1 MRAADTAAEIS
12 AGPVHGL
19 LAGAAARFADRPA
32 IHCMGRGM
40 TYAELADA
48 VGRASAGLRRLGV
61 GPGVKV
67 GLCLPNLAYAVIC
80 YYAILRAGGTV
91 VNYNP
96 LYVERELEHQIEDS
110 GTEIMV
116 TLDLKQIY
124 PKVAAQLG
132 HTCLRRIVVCPM
144 GDVLPAFQGLMFRL
158 FQRSKI
164 ASIPHDDA
172 HVRYEELIAPKNDR
186 EDDSAPASVD
196 PEKDIAVLQYTG
208 GTTGVPK
215 GAMLT
220 HANLTANASQ
230 IRAWCGQLSDGDER
244 VLGVLPLFHV
254 FGMTSV
260 MNLGIA
266 TGAELILMP
275 RFNARAVLKSIERQN
290 VTFFMGVPTI
300 FHALNDAP
308 EFADYDLSSLKYCI
322 SGGAPL
328 PADVKA
334 RFEAAAGCPLV
345 EGYGLTECSPVVTC
359 NPFDGSHR
367 ENSAGKAIPGT
378 TIEIRTPEPP
388 YDPLPQGGKDS
399 RKGEVC
405 IRGPQVMAGYWRNPE
420 ATAKSLIDGRFHT
433 GDIGYVDAD
442 GYLYLVDRLKDV
454 ILCGGYNVY
463 PRVIED
469 AIQSHES
476 VRQVTVIG
484 VPDEYRGEAP
494 KAFVVLKAGA
504 ALTADELLT
513 YLKGCL
519 SPIEMP
525 DHIEFRD
532 ELPVTTIGKLSKKEL
547 AAEEEARRSA
557 QEKGNSE

>member
-1 MRAADTAAEIS
+1 MGPADTDAEIS
-12 AGPVHGL
+12 TGPVHGL
-19 LAGAAARFADRPA
+19 LADAAARFPDRPA

-40 TYAELADA
+40 SYAELADTVA
-48 VGRASAGLRRLGV
+48 RAAAGLRRLGV

-67 GLCLPNLAYAVIC
+67 GLCLPNLPYAVIC

-96 LYVERELEHQIEDS
+96 LYVERELEHQIGDS
-110 GTEIMV
+110 ETEIMV
-116 TLDLKQIY
+116 TLDVKQIY

-132 HTCLRRIVVCPM
+132 RTCLKRIIVCSM
-144 GDVLPAFQGLMFRL
+144 EDALPTFQGLMFSL
-158 FQRSKI
+158 FQRSKL
-164 ASIPHDDA
+164 ASIPDDEA
-172 HVRYEELIAPKNDR
+172 HVRYAELISG
-186 EDDSAPASVD
+186 EDTGPPASVD
-196 PEKDIAVLQYTG
+196 PANDIAVLQYTG

-275 RFNARAVLKSIERQN
+275 RFNAKAVLKSIERQK
-290 VTFFMGVPTI
+290 VTLFMGVPTI

-328 PADVKA
+328 PADVKS
-334 RFEAAAGCPLV
+334 RFEDAAGCALV
-345 EGYGLTECSPVVTC
+345 EGYGLTECSPVASC

-367 ENSAGKAIPGT
+367 ENSAGHAIPGT
-378 TIEIRTPEPP
+378 SIEIREVEAPHAL
-388 YDPLPQGGKDS
+388 LPQGE
-399 RKGEVC
+399 KGEVC
-405 IRGPQVMAGYWRNPE
+405 IAGPQVMTGYWRNRE
-420 ATAKSLIDGRFHT
+420 ATDKSLIDGRFHT
-433 GDIGYVDAD
+433 GDIGYLDAD
-442 GYLYLVDRLKDV
+442 GYLFLVDRLKDV

-469 AIQSHES
+469 AIQAHDA
-476 VRQVTVIG
+476 VHQVTVIG

-494 KAFVVLKAGA
+494 KAFVVLNRGA
-504 ALTADELLT
+504 TLSADELLAH
-513 YLKGCL
+513 LKGYL

-547 AAEEEARRSA
+547 AAEEEARRNGDGKEA
-557 QEKGNSE
+557 TE